1 MRKVIRKWFWVW
13 QFEKEVKWLNEMAAK
28 GLGLIGVGWAK
39 YEFEEC
45 EPGEYVYQLELLEH
59 APNHAESQQYLHFL
73 EETGVE
79 HVGSYSRWV
88 YLRRKRELGEFKLFS
103 DHAMKVKHLD
113 RIMMLMTPLFFINL
127 YNFTWNFHVGMEDEY
142 VISPVNLTV
151 SILCLL
157 ATLLIGYGLL
167 TVGLLRRKLKKEA
180 QLFE

>member
-13 QFEKEVKWLNEMAAK
+13 QFEKEVQWLNEMAAK
-28 GLGLIGVGWAK
+28 GLGLVSVSFAK

-59 APNHAESQQYLHFL
+59 DLRHVESQQYLQFL

-88 YLRRKRELGEFKLFS
+88 YLRKKRELGEFKLFS
-103 DHAMKVKHLD
+103 DYSTKIKHLD
-113 RIMMLMTPLFFINL
+113 RIMMLMTPFFFLNL
-127 YNFTWNFHVGMEDEY
+127 YNFSWNFRVGIQDEY
-142 VISPVNLTV
+142 FISPMNLFT
-151 SILCLL
+151 SFLCL
-157 ATLLIGYGLL
+157 AVTLLLGYGMLKI
-167 TVGLLRRKLKKEA
+167 GLLRRKLKKEA